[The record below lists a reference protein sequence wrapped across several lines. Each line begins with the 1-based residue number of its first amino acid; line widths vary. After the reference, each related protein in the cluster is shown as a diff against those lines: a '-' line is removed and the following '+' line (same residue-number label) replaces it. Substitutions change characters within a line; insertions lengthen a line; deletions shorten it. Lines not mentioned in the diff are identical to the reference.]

1 MQLFCSAVWYMN
13 LFCCNNWLL
22 HFNSLLNEK
31 SDSDDDMLVKS
42 NPALEFT
49 RDCSALE
56 IHTDSNIESTSEFVC
71 R

>member
-1 MQLFCSAVWYMN
+1 MEIR
-13 LFCCNNWLL
+13 LL

>member
-1 MQLFCSAVWYMN
+1 MRNRIEAVRGLSKN
-13 LFCCNNWLL
+13 
-22 HFNSLLNEK
+22 
-31 SDSDDDMLVKS
+31 

>member
-1 MQLFCSAVWYMN
+1 MN
-13 LFCCNNWLL
+13 LFYYNTLRIFGYCI
-22 HFNSLLNEK
+22 FNSYSTRSWIGAVK
-31 SDSDDDMLVKS
+31 GLVKS

>member
-1 MQLFCSAVWYMN
+1 MN
-13 LFCCNNWLL
+13 IRLL

-49 RDCSALE
+49 RDCSTLE